1 MDFKTIQA
9 TWQRD
14 EDMPERSWRLM
25 MLRKVLN
32 GQLYDQIKHSFSEEQ
47 TGAGEYIPLR
57 KRRPSV
63 RTNLCRTVVD
73 DSISLLFGEDHFPT
87 VDIKGEQKAV
97 LGRLLKEIKLN
108 EVMIDAATKGA
119 VGSVA
124 IMFSVI
130 SDRIFLKAL
139 ETEYLTPVWDPKA
152 PDTLLSVVE
161 CYKVK
166 GSDLKMAGYDIS
178 QDEVGSDFWFRREW
192 DTEKE
197 IWYLPVKK
205 SDTKTEFVKDD
216 KRSVDH
222 KLGFVPVVWVKNL
235 PGGDDCD
242 GASTL
247 CGESIDCQIEIDY
260 QLSQVGRGLK
270 FMSDPTL
277 VLKQDENGGAGAK
290 PLVKGA
296 NNALVVPAGG
306 DAKLLEIDGGAS
318 EAVINYVKHLREVAL
333 ENMHGNKASNEKI
346 AAAQSGRAM
355 EIMNQALIWLADRLS
370 ISYGEGA
377 LIELINM
384 IFAASR
390 KFKLIFKSGEEVGE
404 FPEDLVPVLIWP
416 AWYTSTTQDI
426 MNTANTMVRLT
437 DSGLLTRLTAIK
449 ALAAQFDIED
459 AEAESKLALAE
470 LQARN
475 AGAKVSAT
483 ISE

>member
-1 MDFKTIQA
+1 MDFKTIQE
-9 TWQRD
+9 TWQKD
-14 EDMPERSWRLM
+14 DDMPDRSWRLM

-32 GQLYDQIKHSFSEEQ
+32 GELYDRIKHPFSDEQ

-73 DSISLLFGEDHFPT
+73 DSVSLLFGEDHFPSI
-87 VDIKGEQKAV
+87 DIPDGDLKAS
-97 LGRLLKEIKLN
+97 LQRLIKEIKLN
-108 EVMIDAATKGA
+108 EVMIDAATKGS

-130 SDRIFLKAL
+130 SNRVFIKAL
-139 ETEYLTPVWDPKA
+139 ETETLEPVWNPEA
-152 PDTLLSVVE
+152 PDCLIMVRE
-161 CYKVK
+161 QYKVTGK
-166 GSDLKMAGYDIS
+166 ALREIGYNIDP
-178 QDEVGSDFWFRREW
+178 DDDGADFWFRREW
-192 DTEKE
+192 DDSEE
-197 IWYLPVKK
+197 IWYSPLKK
-205 SDTKTEFVKDD
+205 SYEKKEFVRDEARTTKHD
-216 KRSVDH
+216 
-222 KLGFVPVVWVKNL
+222 LGFVPIVWVKNL
-235 PGGDDCD
+235 PGGDDID
-242 GASTL
+242 GSPTL

-277 VLKQDENGGAGAK
+277 VLKQDENGSAQ
-290 PLVKGA
+290 PIVKGA
-296 NNALVVPAGG
+296 NNALVVPPTG
-306 DAKLLEIDGGAS
+306 DAKLLEISGDAA
-318 EAVINYVKHLREVAL
+318 EAVLQYVKHLREIAL
-333 ENMHGNKASNEKI
+333 ENMHGNKSSNEKM

-377 LIELINM
+377 ILDLIWM

-390 KFKLIFKSGEEVGE
+390 KFKLVFKNGDEVGE
-404 FPEDLVPVLIWP
+404 FPEDLRPALIWP
-416 AWYTSTTQDI
+416 AWYTPTTSDL
-426 MNTANTMVRLT
+426 MNTATTLVKLT
-437 DSGLLTRLTAIK
+437 DSGLLTRLSAIK

-470 LQARN
+470 LQERN
-475 AGAKVSAT
+475 AAAKVSAT

>member
-1 MDFKTIQA
+1 MDFKTIQE

-14 EDMPERSWRLM
+14 EDMPDRSWRLM

-32 GQLYDQIKHSFSEEQ
+32 GKLYDQIKHPFSDEQ

-63 RTNLCRTVVD
+63 RSNLCRTVVD
-73 DSISLLFGEDHFPT
+73 DSVSLLFGEDHFPT
-87 VDIKGEQKAV
+87 VSIPDGDMGKA
-97 LGRLLKEIKLN
+97 LSRLLKEIKLN
-108 EVMIDAATKGA
+108 EVMIDAATKGS
-119 VGSVA
+119 VGSAAV
-124 IMFSVI
+124 MFSVI
-130 SDRIFLKAL
+130 SNRIFLKAL
-139 ETEYLTPVWDPKA
+139 ETEYLTPVWNAGA
-152 PDTLLSVVE
+152 PDTLESVIE

-166 GSDLKMAGYDIS
+166 GKDLKAAGYVIQPD
-178 QDEVGSDFWFRREW
+178 DEGCDFWFKREW
-192 DTEKE
+192 NAESE
-197 IWYLPVKK
+197 IWYLPLKK
-205 SDTKTEFVKDD
+205 SDKKDD
-216 KRSVDH
+216 FITDESRTVKHS
-222 KLGFVPVVWVKNL
+222 LGFVPIVWIKNL
-235 PGGDDCD
+235 PGGDDID
-242 GASTL
+242 GAPTL
-247 CGESIDCQIEIDY
+247 CDESIDCQIEIDY

-277 VLKQDENGGAGAK
+277 VLKQDENGGGQ

-296 NNALVVPAGG
+296 NNALVVPSGG
-306 DAKLLEIDGGAS
+306 DAKLLEINGSAS
-318 EAVINYVKHLREVAL
+318 DAVIQYVRHLREIAL

-377 LIELINM
+377 IVELVTM

-390 KFKLIFKSGEEVGE
+390 KFALTFKNGDEVGRFDE
-404 FPEDLVPVLIWP
+404 NQTPALIWP
-416 AWYTSTTQDI
+416 AWYTATTQDI
-426 MNTANTMVRLT
+426 MNTATTLVQLT
-437 DSGLLTRLTAIK
+437 DSGLLTRLTAVK

-470 LQARN
+470 LQVRN
-475 AGAKVSAT
+475 QPAKVNAS

>member
-1 MDFKTIQA
+1 MDFKTIQD

-14 EDMPERSWRLM
+14 NDMPDRSWRLM

-32 GQLYDQIKHSFSEEQ
+32 GELYDQIKHPFSDEQ
-47 TGAGEYIPLR
+47 TGGGEYIPLR

-63 RTNLCRTVVD
+63 RSNLCRTVVD
-73 DSISLLFGEDHFPT
+73 DSVSLLFGEDHFPT
-87 VDIKGEQKAV
+87 VSIPDGDMSKSLA
-97 LGRLLKEIKLN
+97 RLLKEIKLN

-124 IMFSVI
+124 VMFSVI
-130 SDRIFLKAL
+130 KNRIFLKPL
-139 ETEYLTPVWDPKA
+139 ETEYLTPLWDAEA
-152 PDTLLSVVE
+152 PDTLVSVVE

-166 GSDLKMAGYDIS
+166 GKDLKATGYAIAPD
-178 QDEVGSDFWFRREW
+178 DECCDFWFRREW
-192 DTEKE
+192 NADSE
-197 IWYLPVKK
+197 IWYLPLKDSDKK
-205 SDTKTEFVKDD
+205 DGFQTDD
-216 KRSVDH
+216 SRTVQHS
-222 KLGFVPVVWVKNL
+222 LGFVPIVWIKNL
-235 PGGDDCD
+235 PGGDDID

-247 CGESIDCQIEIDY
+247 CCESIDCQIEIDY
-260 QLSQVGRGLK
+260 QLSQAGRGLK

-277 VLKQDENGGAGAK
+277 VLKQDEAAIGGQ
-290 PLVKGA
+290 PVVKGA

-306 DAKLLEIDGGAS
+306 DAKLLEISGNAS
-318 EAVINYVKHLREVAL
+318 DAVIQYVRHLREIAL

-377 LIELINM
+377 IVELVTM

-390 KFKLIFKSGEEVGE
+390 KFTLTFKNGDEVGE
-404 FPEDLVPVLIWP
+404 FDEKQTPTLIWP
-416 AWYTSTTQDI
+416 AWYTATTQDI
-426 MNTANTMVRLT
+426 MNTATTLVQLT

-470 LQARN
+470 LQVRN
-475 AGAKVSAT
+475 QPAKVNAS